1 MTGTTP
7 RTIAEYLEQLRST
20 LQGAG
25 ADPALIQ
32 DALYDAEEHL
42 RAELHENPGKAE
54 AELIAKIVGSYGAP
68 EEVASIY
75 VDKEVQVQQ
84 ALRPPSP
91 RPRKTAW
98 GKFFAVGGD
107 TRAYAGLF
115 YMLLSLATGII
126 YFTWTVVGLSLSLGL
141 AVLIFGI
148 VFAVFFFATTRVLA
162 LVESRIIE
170 TMLGER
176 MPRRP
181 VYARAGLTIW
191 QRMGE
196 MFTDPRTWSTLLYF
210 VLMLPLGIIYFTV
223 AVTGIATSL
232 ACIFA
237 PIAHIGWMLG
247 LVRIDVADH
256 IRFND
261 TLLVPWQ
268 IADPLTFVI
277 GVAMLFGLLHFARG
291 LAKFQGALAK
301 SLLVK
306 PAG

>member
-1 MTGTTP
+1 
-7 RTIAEYLEQLRST
+7 

-42 RAELHENPGKAE
+42 RAELHENPGKSE

-84 ALRPPSP
+84 ALRAPPQ

-98 GKFFAVGGD
+98 GKFFAVGSD
-107 TRAYAGLF
+107 ARTYAGLF
-115 YMLLSLATGII
+115 YMLLSLATGIF

-141 AVLIFGI
+141 SLLIFGV

-210 VLMLPLGIIYFTV
+210 VLMLPLGIVYFTV
-223 AVTGIATSL
+223 AVTGIVTSL

-247 LVRIDVADH
+247 LVRIDIADH

-277 GVAMLFGLLHFARG
+277 GIALLFGLLHFARG

>member
-1 MTGTTP
+1 MTSTTP
-7 RTIAEYLEQLRST
+7 RTIADYLEQLRST

-42 RAELHENPGKAE
+42 RAELHENPGKSE
-54 AELIAKIVGSYGAP
+54 AEVLAKIVGSYGAP
-68 EEVASIY
+68 EEVAGIY

-84 ALRPPSP
+84 ALRAP
-91 RPRKTAW
+91 RPRPQRTAW
-98 GKFFAVGGD
+98 GRFFAVGSD
-107 TRAYAGLF
+107 ARTYAGLF
-115 YMLLSLATGII
+115 YMLLSLATGIF

-141 AVLIFGI
+141 SVLIFGV

-162 LVESRIIE
+162 LVESRIVE

-181 VYARAGLTIW
+181 VYARPGLTLW

-210 VLMLPLGIIYFTV
+210 VLMLPLGIVYFTI

-247 LVRIDVADH
+247 LVRIDIATDIH
-256 IRFND
+256 FND

-268 IADPLTFVI
+268 IADPLVFVI
-277 GVAMLFGLLHFARG
+277 GVALLFGLLHFARG

-306 PAG
+306 PAA

>member
-42 RAELHENPGKAE
+42 RAELHENPGKSE
-54 AELIAKIVGSYGAP
+54 AEIIAKIVGSYGAP

-84 ALRPPSP
+84 ALRPPP
-91 RPRKTAW
+91 QRPRKTAW
-98 GKFFAVGGD
+98 GRFFAVGSD
-107 TRAYAGLF
+107 ARTYAGLF
-115 YMLLSLATGII
+115 YMLLSLATGIF

-141 AVLIFGI
+141 SLLIFGV

-210 VLMLPLGIIYFTV
+210 VLMLPLGIVYFTV

-277 GVAMLFGLLHFARG
+277 GIALLFGLLHFARG
-291 LAKFQGALAK
+291 LAKL
-301 SLLVK
+301 ST
-306 PAG
+306 

>member
-1 MTGTTP
+1 MNSQPTTIP
-7 RTIAEYLEQLRST
+7 AYLAQLRVA
-20 LQGAG
+20 LAG
-25 ADPALIQ
+25 ADPALVQ
-32 DALYDAEEHL
+32 DALYDAEEYL
-42 RAELHENPGKAE
+42 RSELAENPGKSE
-54 AELIAKIVGSYGAP
+54 AEVIAAVAGSYGAP

-84 ALRPPSP
+84 ALRAPPQ

-98 GKFFAVGGD
+98 GKFFAVGSD
-107 TRAYAGLF
+107 ARTYAGLF
-115 YMLLSLATGII
+115 YMLLSLTTGIF

-141 AVLIFGI
+141 SLLIFGV

-210 VLMLPLGIIYFTV
+210 VLMLPLGIVYFTV
-223 AVTGIATSL
+223 AVTGIVTSL

-247 LVRIDVADH
+247 LVRIDIADH

-277 GVAMLFGLLHFARG
+277 GIALLFGLLHFARG

>member
-1 MTGTTP
+1 MATETP
-7 RTIAEYLEQLRST
+7 RNIAEYLDQLRAA
-20 LQGAG
+20 LHG

-42 RAELHENPGKAE
+42 RAEMHENPGKSE
-54 AELIAKIVGSYGAP
+54 AEVLAKIVGSYGAP
-68 EEVASIY
+68 EEVAGIY

-84 ALRPPSP
+84 ALRAPRP
-91 RPRKTAW
+91 RPRKTVW
-98 GKFFAVGGD
+98 GRFFAVGSD
-107 TRAYAGLF
+107 ARAYAGLF
-115 YMLLSLATGII
+115 YMLLSLATGIF

-141 AVLIFGI
+141 SVLIFGV

-162 LVESRIIE
+162 LVESRIVE

-181 VYARAGLTIW
+181 VYARPGLTVW

-210 VLMLPLGIIYFTV
+210 VLMLPLGIAYFTI

-237 PIAHIGWMLG
+237 PIAHIGWMIG

-256 IRFND
+256 IHFND
-261 TLLVPWQ
+261 TLLLPWQ
-268 IADPLTFVI
+268 IVDPLTFVFGI
-277 GVAMLFGLLHFARG
+277 ALLFGLLHFARG
-291 LAKFQGALAK
+291 LAIFQGALAK
-301 SLLVK
+301 GLLVK
-306 PAG
+306 PAS

>member
-1 MTGTTP
+1 MTSTTP
-7 RTIAEYLEQLRST
+7 RTIADYLEQLRST

-42 RAELHENPGKAE
+42 RAELHENPGKSE
-54 AELIAKIVGSYGAP
+54 AEVLAKIVGSYGAP
-68 EEVASIY
+68 EEVAGIY

-84 ALRPPSP
+84 ALRAP
-91 RPRKTAW
+91 RPRPQRTAW
-98 GKFFAVGGD
+98 GRFFAVGSD
-107 TRAYAGLF
+107 ARTYAGLF
-115 YMLLSLATGII
+115 YMLLSLATGIF

-141 AVLIFGI
+141 SVLIFGV

-162 LVESRIIE
+162 LVESRIVE

-181 VYARAGLTIW
+181 VYARPGLTLW

-210 VLMLPLGIIYFTV
+210 VLMLPLGIVYFTI

-237 PIAHIGWMLG
+237 PIAHTGWMLG
-247 LVRIDVADH
+247 LVRIDIATDIH
-256 IRFND
+256 FND

-268 IADPLTFVI
+268 IADPLVFVI
-277 GVAMLFGLLHFARG
+277 GVALLFGLLHFARG

-306 PAG
+306 PAA